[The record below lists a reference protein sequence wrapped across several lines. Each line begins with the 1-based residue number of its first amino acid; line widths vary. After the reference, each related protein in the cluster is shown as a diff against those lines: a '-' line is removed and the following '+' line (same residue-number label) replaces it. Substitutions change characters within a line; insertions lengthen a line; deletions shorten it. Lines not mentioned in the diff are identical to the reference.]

1 VKIETFELE
10 RIQSLYE
17 NRVEINLSDS
27 GVHPYTLRE
36 LLTDAEI
43 ERILTTPIGYGWTNG
58 APELRE
64 TIAALY
70 ENRTPDNVIV
80 TNGSAEAIFVL
91 GMTLLEPGDEL
102 IIVVPNYLQLWGWA
116 RAMGVKVVGVPLH
129 EALGWEPDLD
139 ELAAA
144 ITPRTK
150 MISVCHPNN
159 PTGSVL
165 RRETMDQIVNLARA
179 HDCYLHADEVY
190 QGVEFSGVTPPSFG
204 DLYEKAVVTNGLSK
218 AMALPGL
225 RIGWIVGPAAEIE
238 ATWARKDYTSI
249 TTSAISQVV
258 ATIALQPERRAAI
271 LDRSRQLL
279 RENLGILERWVAH
292 HGDLLSVVRPD
303 AGGMAFVRYNLP
315 INSTDLVHRIREEQ
329 SVLLVPGDVFGM
341 DGYFRIGIGSE
352 PTNLQAGLGRISR
365 VIERMPVS

>member
-1 VKIETFELE
+1 MKIETFELE

-17 NRVEINLSDS
+17 NLVEINLSDS
-27 GVHPYTLRE
+27 GVHPYTLRD
-36 LLTDAEI
+36 LLTPDEV
-43 ERILTTPIGYGWTNG
+43 ERVLTTPIGYGWTNG
-58 APELRE
+58 AVELRE
-64 TIAALY
+64 AIAALY
-70 ENRTPDNVIV
+70 TGRTANNVIV

-102 IIVVPNYLQLWGWA
+102 IVVVPNYLQLWGWA
-116 RAMGVKVVGVPLH
+116 RAMGVTVVEVPLH
-129 EALGWEPDLD
+129 EELGWEPDLD

-150 MISVCHPNN
+150 MISICHPNN

-165 RRETMDQIVNLARA
+165 RRETMDGIVDLARA
-179 HDCYLHADEVY
+179 HGCYLHADEVY
-190 QGVEFSGVTPPSFG
+190 QGIEFSGVTPPSFG

-225 RIGWIVGPAAEIE
+225 RIGWIMGPAAEIE
-238 ATWARKDYTSI
+238 AAWARKDYTSI

-258 ATIALQPERRAAI
+258 ATIALRPERRTAI
-271 LDRSRQLL
+271 LDRSRHMLQ
-279 RENLGILERWVAH
+279 ENLGILERWVAQ

-315 INSTDLVHRIREEQ
+315 VNSTELVHRIREEQ

-341 DGYFRIGIGSE
+341 DGYIRIGIGSE
-352 PTNLQAGLGRISR
+352 PPYLQEGLDRITR
-365 VIERMPVS
+365 VFSKCAS